1 MAPRMIRTKCVTG
14 TSPDGRPFE
23 GVERM
28 SEAAHVPF
36 TETKAPES
44 AERLHRGALGLIDIS
59 ASTMANIGPAYSFY
73 FGFAGIVIAAGIGSP
88 LVLVAAII
96 AIALLGNTLSQFSRA
111 QPSTG
116 GFITFVGKTFGGTS
130 AVTTA
135 LVAGAGYIIAIAGVM
150 VISGGFL
157 SIMLQ
162 FYFNVSIPWIIFS
175 AIFTAGAMFM
185 MFRGV
190 AVSTKLAGFFF
201 SFELL
206 VLLVVAIAV
215 LIKNGGHLST
225 VPFQPSHL
233 TNHFSGLALAFP
245 LAVYLFIGW
254 ENSAALAEETNNPRR
269 NVPRAVFMSIVLMAA
284 TYLLVAYA
292 TVSGFGYSDKALT
305 AAAIPFISVAH
316 SVAGWLAFIAYIA
329 GLTST
334 LGVLIAAVNSQCRLI
349 FNAGREGLLPRWIG
363 KVHPVRRTPVNAI
376 IIFVGIASALTL
388 GWALGHWIGGHGN
401 SLDALNF
408 FFESSTMGTLLI
420 LVVYFLANLALPFYY
435 RRYRPAE
442 FNVVKHVIL
451 PVLGMAAIAV
461 PIYYLCKPPQP
472 QPYDWFPFAALGVII
487 VSILYSI
494 WLVRRDP
501 GLGDRVGSIVA
512 DE

>member
-1 MAPRMIRTKCVTG
+1 
-14 TSPDGRPFE
+14 
-23 GVERM
+23 M

-44 AERLHRGALGLIDIS
+44 AERLHRGALGLVDIT

-73 FGFAGIVIAAGIGSP
+73 FGFAGIVIAAGVGSP
-88 LVLVAAII
+88 LVIVAAII

-111 QPSTG
+111 HPSTG

-135 LVAGAGYIIAIAGVM
+135 LLCGAGYIIAISSVL

-157 SIMLQ
+157 SMMIQ
-162 FYFNVSIPWIIFS
+162 FYLNVSIPWILFS
-175 AIFTAGAMFM
+175 AVFTAGAMFM

-201 SFELL
+201 GFELL

-215 LIKNGGHLST
+215 LIKNGGHLSA
-225 VPFQPSHL
+225 VPFEPSHIN
-233 TNHFSGLALAFP
+233 NHFSGLALAFP

-269 NVPRAVFMSIVLMAA
+269 NVPRAVFMSIVFMAL
-284 TYLLVAYA
+284 TYLLVAYS
-292 TVSGFGYSDKALT
+292 TVSGFRYSPVALA
-305 AAAIPFISVAH
+305 AAAIPFITVAH
-316 SVAGWLAFIAYIA
+316 SVAAWLAFIAYMA

-363 KVHPVRRTPVNAI
+363 RVHPVRRTPVNAI
-376 IIFVGIASALTL
+376 ITFVGIASVLTL
-388 GWALGHWIGGHGN
+388 GWALGHWIGGHSG
-401 SLDALNF
+401 SLSALNF
-408 FFESSTMGTLLI
+408 FFESSTLGTLLI
-420 LVVYFLANLALPFYY
+420 LVVYFMANLALPFFY
-435 RRYRPAE
+435 RKYRPAE
-442 FNVVKHVIL
+442 FNVIKHVVL
-451 PVLGMAAIAV
+451 PVLGMVAIAV

-472 QPYDWFPFAALGVII
+472 QPYDWFPFAALGVIV

-501 GLGDRVGSIVA
+501 GLGDRVGSIIA

>member
-1 MAPRMIRTKCVTG
+1 
-14 TSPDGRPFE
+14 
-23 GVERM
+23 M

-44 AERLHRGALGLIDIS
+44 PERLHRGALGLIDIS

-73 FGFAGIVIAAGIGSP
+73 FAFAGIVILAGLASP
-88 LVLVAAII
+88 LVVLVAAV

-135 LVAGAGYIIAIAGVM
+135 LVAGAGYIIAISSVL

-175 AIFTAGAMFM
+175 ALFTAGAMFM

-201 SFELL
+201 GFELI
-206 VLLVVAIAV
+206 VLLVVSIAV
-215 LIKNGGHLST
+215 LIKNGGHLSS

-233 TNHFSGLALAFP
+233 TNHFSGLAVAFP

-254 ENSAALAEETNNPRR
+254 ENSAALAEETTNPRR
-269 NVPRAVFMSIVLMAA
+269 NVPRAVFLSIALMAL

-292 TVSGFGYSDKALT
+292 TVTGFHYNTAALT
-305 AAAIPFISVAH
+305 APLIPFIAVAH
-316 SVAGWLAFIAYIA
+316 SVAAWLAFIAYLA

-363 KVHPVRRTPVNAI
+363 YVHPVRRTPVNAI
-376 IIFVGIASALTL
+376 IAFVGIASAITL

-401 SLDALNF
+401 SLSALNF
-408 FFESSTMGTLLI
+408 FFESSTMGTILI
-420 LVVYFLANLALPFYY
+420 LFVYVAANVALPFYY
-435 RRYRPAE
+435 RKYRPAE
-442 FNVVKHVIL
+442 FSPVKHVVL
-451 PVLGMAAIAV
+451 PALGVVAIGV
-461 PIYYLCKPPQP
+461 PIYYLFRPSPPT
-472 QPYDWFPFAALGVII
+472 QPYDWFPWVAVGLVV